1 MGEEFVEIYQGGG
14 GQFRGEMLRSLL
26 SGSGIEA
33 IVRGAAIGLYPTN
46 VGVSGEFA
54 ILVRANDADRA
65 ADLIRSFEEEG
76 VELEEIEW
84 EDDDG
89 EEEAPSP

>member
-1 MGEEFVEIYQGGG
+1 MEIYQGGG

-33 IVRGAAIGLYPTN
+33 VVRGAAVGLYPTN
-46 VGVSGEFA
+46 VGVSGEFT
-54 ILVRANDADRA
+54 ILVRATDADRA

-84 EDDDG
+84 EDDPEGG
-89 EEEAPSP
+89 EDAPPSP